1 MVISRNLKLKWF
13 DGIPFLRM
21 HTCVEKIVIGAIRK
35 YYMDSLYI
43 YM

>member
-21 HTCVEKIVIGAIRK
+21 HTCVEKNC
-35 YYMDSLYI
+35 YWCN
-43 YM
+43 